1 LEGSDRLQQEILSI
15 GSNLSRRKRKKLLAF
30 GAAPAYNLFPVLE
43 EIGELVNR
51 ELKRNNSVN
60 NHINSQKPEQIKTVH
75 IWLRLLILVLIVG
88 GLTVILYETGVIQFF
103 LNKTR
108 MASFLNSLGGPW
120 SAGVFV
126 LLQVVQVVAAPIPG
140 EVTGFLGGYVFGK
153 FFGVVLS
160 TIGLTLGSYVAFILA
175 RTFGRPLIEKFIP
188 KGTMQRFDYIL
199 HHKAAFLVF
208 LLFLIPGF
216 PKDWLCYI
224 LGLGH
229 LSTTEFLVIGGT
241 GRLFGTILLTLGG
254 SYLRHNQYVRFWVLV
269 GIGISVVI
277 VALAYRD
284 KLNRIFRFWHLKEL
298 RKKRH
303 LEAPQRNTA
312 NP

>member
-1 LEGSDRLQQEILSI
+1 LEDG
-15 GSNLSRRKRKKLLAF
+15 
-30 GAAPAYNLFPVLE
+30 
-43 EIGELVNR
+43 GELANS
-51 ELKRNNSVN
+51 ELKRNNSAN
-60 NHINSQKPEQIKTVH
+60 NHIDFQKPEQTEVVH
-75 IWLRLLILVLIVG
+75 IWLRLLILILIVG

-103 LNKTR
+103 LNKKR
-108 MASFLNSLGGPW
+108 MAHFLDSLGPW
-120 SAGVFV
+120 SVLVFIV
-126 LLQVVQVVAAPIPG
+126 LQVAQVVAAPIPG
-140 EVTGFLGGYVFGK
+140 EVTGFLGGYLFGK

-160 TIGLTLGSYVAFILA
+160 TIGLTIGSYVAFILA
-175 RTFGRPLIEKFIP
+175 RAFGRPLIERFIP
-188 KGTMQRFDYIL
+188 KSTMQRFDYLL

-229 LSTTEFLVIGGT
+229 LTTTEFLVIGGT

-254 SYLRHNQYVRFWVLV
+254 SYLRHHQYVRFYILV

-284 KLNRIFRFWHLKEL
+284 KLDRIFRFWHLKGR
-298 RKKRH
+298 RKKRQ
-303 LEAPQRNTA
+303 EETAQRNMA
-312 NP
+312 NH